1 MRIKKLNYITVG
13 LGEKKFSNEWLTD
26 KDGENISEKN
36 FSAIFN
42 KTVNFAAWSSD
53 NKIFNILQKGLP
65 GAQGI
70 DSDIDSSLYVE

>member
-1 MRIKKLNYITVG
+1 MKITTWPKL
-13 LGEKKFSNEWLTD
+13 KRFSF
-26 KDGENISEKN
+26 I
-36 FSAIFN
+36 IFN